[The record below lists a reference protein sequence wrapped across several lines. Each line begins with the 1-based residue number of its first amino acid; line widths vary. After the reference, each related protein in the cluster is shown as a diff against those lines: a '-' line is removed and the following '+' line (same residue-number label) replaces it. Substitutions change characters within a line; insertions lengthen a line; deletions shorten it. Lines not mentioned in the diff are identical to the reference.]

1 MSAAPDDT
9 TDTDPDFVTT
19 PEGQPI
25 DPEKVDAGV
34 VVPTE
39 RDED

>member
-1 MSAAPDDT
+1 MSTLPDDT
-9 TDTDPDFVTT
+9 TDTDPDFTT
-19 PEGQPI
+19 TADGQPI

>member
-1 MSAAPDDT
+1 MSIAPDDT

-19 PEGQPI
+19 PDGQPI
-25 DPEKVDAGV
+25 EPEKVDAGV

-39 RDED
+39 QDED